1 MPTLVGFGT
10 FAALPEEEIS
20 EKIIRRILCGDQG
33 MVVWWSI
40 GAGLHVEP
48 HSHANEQI
56 VWMLKENPQDKPLRA
71 VVRFAIL
78 GVSPSDILGFSVSQ
92 RSNLRR
98 SQCAADITSRWR
110 DGTGAE
116 GPRGLGMATPW
127 GHGQGPL
134 SIY

>member
-20 EKIIRRILCGDQG
+20 EKISRRILCGDQG

-78 GVSPSDILGFSVSQ
+78 GVSPSDILGFSVS
-92 RSNLRR
+92 RVRI
-98 SQCAADITSRWR
+98 CADHSALTSR
-110 DGTGAE
+110 
-116 GPRGLGMATPW
+116 
-127 GHGQGPL
+127 
-134 SIY
+134 